1 MAITAVASITL
12 VAVGVIR
19 IKLVVTIAPFLGAF
33 VVFTNVFVLEMG
45 TITAYRWIPVSGI
58 SLRPW
63 GASGGLLV
71 RRSPRPSFR
80 RGRGTGWGPSFRR
93 GRDAGWRR
101 FTLPLGFSSVAV
113 LTDYT

>member
-1 MAITAVASITL
+1 MALAITAVASITL

-33 VVFTNVFVLEMG
+33 AVFTNVFVLEMG

-63 GASGGLLV
+63 GGERRLV
-71 RRSPRPSFR
+71 
-80 RGRGTGWGPSFRR
+80 G
-93 GRDAGWRR
+93 A
-101 FTLPLGFSSVAV
+101 SVAPPQLPPWAGHGV
-113 LTDYT
+113 EPQLPPWAGCGVETLYAAAWVFQCSGAH